1 MARGSKIVLNR
12 AALDDVTLALA
23 DGMNAVGME
32 ILQST
37 KPPDS
42 PFPPYPEGEGL
53 PKQGGVLAYV
63 NGKKVA
69 GYGQDGKQPRAPRA
83 AKVSRSQGAVV
94 IVGYGFPGR
103 FNEEGTVKMRS
114 QPFLSPAAAEVLPR
128 TVEIM
133 EPVVRPALPKAGPL

>member
-1 MARGSKIVLNR
+1 MARGSKIVINR
-12 AALDDVTLALA
+12 AALDDVTLAIA
-23 DGMNAVGME
+23 DGLNAVGME

-37 KPPDS
+37 NPPDS

-53 PKQGGVLAYV
+53 PKQGGVLTYV

-94 IVGYGFPGR
+94 IVGYGFPAR
-103 FNEEGTVKMRS
+103 FNEEGTVKMAA
-114 QPFLSPAAAEVLPR
+114 QPFFSPVAFDILPR
-128 TVEIM
+128 SAEIM
-133 EPVVRPALPKAGPL
+133 EPIVRPALPKAGPI